1 MSFIYRFGAPLVAV
15 LSCALSRNSRQVCA
29 AAALG
34 SAAVSAPFTLMR
46 AWEKKKIK
54 ESREK
59 KEKERGS
66 FAVRA
71 HGWMFSEQLQL
82 AAHPSAITSR
92 VFQWHQHQANY
103 CKRAAWQGLAGGSY
117 VCMLLVPIP
126 TVPPSPRVG
135 AGRVGRKLCP
145 MARCSHEQGY
155 NPGLSEWCWVE
166 RMQ

>member
-117 VCMLLVPIP
+117 VCMLLVS
-126 TVPPSPRVG
+126 TPPCPR
-135 AGRVGRKLCP
+135 A
-145 MARCSHEQGY
+145 
-155 NPGLSEWCWVE
+155 PGLEQAGLGGSSAPW
-166 RMQ
+166 RGAAMNKDITQD

>member
-59 KEKERGS
+59 KEKRKGKFCS
-66 FAVRA
+66 QSA
-71 HGWMFSEQLQL
+71 WMD
-82 AAHPSAITSR
+82 
-92 VFQWHQHQANY
+92 VF
-103 CKRAAWQGLAGGSY
+103 RAAAARCPPVRHHIEGFPVASASSKLLQESSLA
-117 VCMLLVPIP
+117 
-126 TVPPSPRVG
+126 RVG
-135 AGRVGRKLCP
+135 GRELCLHVACP
-145 MARCSHEQGY
+145 HPHHAPEPQGWSRQGWEEAL
-155 NPGLSEWCWVE
+155 PHGAV
-166 RMQ
+166 QP